1 MTKFEE
7 PSRVG
12 ELEFDEVM
20 ELELKFKFDL
30 ELVFEG
36 KELEFGDHLRGMLFD
51 LWSRARNNK
60 TEIAKELEE
69 LRQLKASRSELEQLI
84 DDRIKAA
91 LPLAGE
97 QMAAKAR
104 LVFETELEM
113 RLQTVL
119 EHPLNLNTDR
129 SLAVALER
137 VINPGDGLEHKLET
151 DRLTLSKDPDQASFP
166 ALKLDSHGSPD
177 QVQTWLRERLKHE
190 GLLPPEDFYELWTWA
205 PMYFNTQT
213 GEKAA
218 WDNRNWRERFDISPE
233 ERLMPLA
240 GDGFNWY
247 FPSPRP
253 VGDQNNTDAI
263 TLFVNGVEVPRLDYS
278 AFQWSFEWDA
288 LRSENV
294 ITAVANLSVHASP
307 SDRVEARYRVIEKTQ
322 L

>member
-7 PSRVG
+7 LSRVG
-12 ELEFDEVM
+12 ELEFDEVK
-20 ELELKFKFDL
+20 ELEQKFKFDL

-91 LPLAGE
+91 LPLAGD
-97 QMAAKAR
+97 QMAAEAR

-113 RLQTVL
+113 RLRTVL
-119 EHPLNLNTDR
+119 ENPVDLDR

-137 VINPGDGLEHKLET
+137 VINPGDGLEHELGV
-151 DRLTLSKDPDQASFP
+151 DRLTISRDPDQAAFSP
-166 ALKLDSHGSPD
+166 LKYDPHGSPD
-177 QVQTWLRERLKHE
+177 PVQTWLRERLRYE
-190 GLLPPEDFYELWTWA
+190 GLLPTDDFHESWNWA

-218 WDNRNWRERFDISPE
+218 WDNHNWRERFNIDPE

-263 TLFVNGVEVPRLDYS
+263 TLFVNDVEVPRLDYPM
-278 AFQWSFEWDA
+278 FQWSFEWDM
-288 LRSENV
+288 LRNENV
-294 ITAVANLSVHASP
+294 ITAVANLSVHVNP
-307 SDRVEARYRVIEKTQ
+307 GDRVEARYRIIEKTQ